1 MRNNSYL
8 CSMNAAMKMT
18 ALMALLLPCAAFAQ
32 NLGVNITYPQATLHV
47 HSDYEFFPFL
57 PEPIDRWG
65 DPEPPIGDEHYYL
78 NTVLLTNSGTGAT
91 ATDGFLINQVN
102 GDMCALRTRTRCW
115 R

>member
-8 CSMNAAMKMT
+8 CRMNAAMKMT

-57 PEPIDRWG
+57 PEPISVQD
-65 DPEPPIGDEHYYL
+65 
-78 NTVLLTNSGTGAT
+78 LLPFVEEDN
-91 ATDGFLINQVN
+91 
-102 GDMCALRTRTRCW
+102 
-115 R
+115 